1 MIRKPVLFAQVF
13 LAVAILNS
21 ASFAQSPQEASGCE
35 PSPEIRTALKQLPD
49 YWREPALTNWQVYQ
63 MRTAKLDALMRQYP
77 NDVFVQRTYIESAT
91 FLRSLSNASV
101 ERRAKIDAQYKA
113 LHEQQPDDPQVDFL
127 YGMTLT
133 GRDTPLAIHLFE
145 AALAKDPHF
154 PLPHLNLIRV
164 YGSAVFQDKEKSN
177 AHLKAFLDACPVT
190 IEGYQALSWTSG
202 DKKLLANYAHKL
214 RSVLEKSPDADIVD
228 GYQVLWAME
237 FKTHPASEYPGLGKQ
252 VASDLERLR
261 KLDLE
266 DDPDWYGALEDGYK
280 LANDQKQ
287 AAWAKEE
294 RERHFPVV
302 GQLPDKVKWH
312 NEHPQPEE
320 DAPAATRLAYYRD
333 VLSESDKWLKE
344 PTASALVTFHIL
356 EDRVDAMSHLD
367 DVPADEVVKS
377 VEQMLKFGAENGGPG
392 PWSDDFSPW
401 SSDYRHAADVLSKKH
416 IAPERVVDY
425 AQKGLAITEVEI
437 KEPMPDLWA
446 TKDNVAGHN
455 FWQAQSRLEMLK
467 YEIGGYL
474 ELKQADKA
482 APLMAEMD
490 RRIQDLKSLAGD
502 KDDRKQD
509 CSRWLAD
516 YWGIRAREAE
526 VRGWNIDAAAFYQN
540 ALLVRLDAK
549 IKPPADERDE
559 LAENAH
565 HLWVSLNGTEEGWQL
580 WYGHRANDL
589 ANDSGFRWENANDPL
604 PGFELA
610 DLNDTK
616 WNVNSLKGKTTLI
629 SFWATWC
636 GPCREELPHLQK
648 LMETYKDRSDIQFI
662 TLNMDDNPG
671 LIQPFLK
678 EKKLAM
684 VVIPATTYIS
694 ETLKVNAIP
703 TSWIV
708 DTQATVR
715 KKTVGYDSS
724 EKWVSGMQSAIEEV
738 RSAGAPTSAGAAPQ

>member
-1 MIRKPVLFAQVF
+1 MIRKPVLFAQVL

-21 ASFAQSPQEASGCE
+21 AIFAQSSQTASGCG
-35 PSPEIRTALKQLPD
+35 PSPEVRTALKQLPD

-63 MRTAKLDALMRQYP
+63 QRTAKLDVLMRQYP
-77 NDVFVQRTYIESAT
+77 NNVFVQRTYIESAT
-91 FLRSLSNASV
+91 FLRSLSKASV

-113 LHEQQPDDPQVDFL
+113 LHEQQPDDPHVDFL
-127 YGMTLT
+127 YGLTLM
-133 GRDTPLAIHLFE
+133 GHDTPQAITLFE
-145 AALAKDPHF
+145 SALAKDPRF
-154 PLPHLNLIRV
+154 VLPHEYLGRI
-164 YGSAVFQDKEKSN
+164 YASPVFDDKGKSLD
-177 AHLKAFLDACPVT
+177 HLEGFLDACPAT
-190 IEGYQALSWTSG
+190 IEGYRAVSAMIS
-202 DKKLLANYAHKL
+202 DKEQLAKYAGKL
-214 RSVLEKSPDADIVD
+214 RAVLEQRSDGDIEN
-228 GYQVLWAME
+228 GYPILWAME
-237 FKTHPASEYPGLGKQ
+237 FKTHPASEYSALGKK

-261 KLDLE
+261 KLNLQN
-266 DDPDWYGALEDGYK
+266 DPDWYGALENGYR

-287 AAWAKEE
+287 ADWAKEE
-294 RERHFPVV
+294 SEKRFPVV

-312 NEHPQPEE
+312 KDHPGPEG
-320 DAPAATRLAYYRD
+320 DVPAAARLAYYRD
-333 VLSESDKWLKE
+333 VLAESDKWLKE
-344 PTASALVTFHIL
+344 PAASALVTFHIL

-377 VEQMLKFGAENGGPG
+377 VEQMLRFGAENGGPG

-401 SSDYRHAADVLSKKH
+401 SSDYRHAANVLSKKH

-446 TKDNVAGHN
+446 TKDNLAGYN

-482 APLMAEMD
+482 SPLLAGMD
-490 RRIQDLKSLAGD
+490 RRIQDLKSLAAD
-502 KDDRKQD
+502 KDDRMQD

-516 YWGIRAREAE
+516 YWGMRAREAE
-526 VRGWNIDAAAFYQN
+526 VRGRNLDAAAFYQN

-549 IKPPADERDE
+549 IKPPADEKDE

-565 HLWVSLNGTEEGWQL
+565 RLWISLNGTEEGWQL

-589 ANDSGFRWENANDPL
+589 ANDSGFRWEKANEPL
-604 PGFELA
+604 PAFELA

-636 GPCREELPHLQK
+636 GPCRQELPHLQK
-648 LMETYKDRSDIQFI
+648 LMEINKDRSDIQFI

-671 LIQPFLK
+671 LIQPFL
-678 EKKLAM
+678 EEQKLAM

-738 RSAGAPTSAGAAPQ
+738 KSGGTPASPGVAPQ